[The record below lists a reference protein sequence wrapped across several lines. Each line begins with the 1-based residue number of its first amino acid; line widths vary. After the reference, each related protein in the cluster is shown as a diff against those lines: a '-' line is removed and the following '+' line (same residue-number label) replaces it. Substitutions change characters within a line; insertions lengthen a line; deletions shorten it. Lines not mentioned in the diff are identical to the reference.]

1 MQANWYHLADPS
13 TVASPALLIYPQQV
27 EMNIGKMIAMV
38 GNPALLMP
46 HVKTHKMKPIVHMQ
60 IAKGI
65 HRFKCATFAEAQML
79 AEAGAK
85 DILIAYQL
93 NAPVA
98 ENFAA
103 LAKQFPQAR
112 FSSVVDNFDSA
123 RLMNDVFNHASAFDS
138 TQQTDDVRNAAF
150 DSAKRTDD
158 AHTPAPAFD
167 SAKRMNDV
175 PNPAP
180 AYLYIDIDNGMHRTG
195 IAPEKAFALYE
206 QLQELQH
213 VKCLGL
219 HVYDGHIRE
228 KDPDAR
234 TKQCE
239 DAFAPVAALAARMQ
253 DVEVI
258 AGGTPTFPIHA
269 KRAMRSQQDAFKLT
283 CSPGTCILW
292 DEGYSSGL
300 PDQSFITAALLLTRV
315 ISKPQAEHITLDLG
329 HKAVSAENPITKRVF
344 FHELADY
351 EVISQSEEH
360 LVVKTPL
367 ADRFKVGDVLYG
379 TPWHVCPTVALYNEA
394 QIIDNSTRV
403 DTWPIARGRRL
414 L

>member
-13 TVASPALLIYPQQV
+13 TVASPALLIYLQQV
-27 EMNIGKMIAMV
+27 EMNIGRMIEMV
-38 GNPALLMP
+38 GDPALLMP
-46 HVKTHKMKPIVHMQ
+46 HVKTHKMKPIVQMQ
-60 IAKGI
+60 IAGGI

-93 NAPVA
+93 NSPVA

-103 LAKQFPQAR
+103 LAKQFPQSR
-112 FSSVVDNFDSA
+112 FASVVDNFDSA
-123 RLMNDVFNHASAFDS
+123 KLMNDVFNPAAGFD
-138 TQQTDDVRNAAF
+138 A
-150 DSAKRTDD
+150 AKRKND
-158 AHTPAPAFD
+158 AHDPVPAFD
-167 SAKRMNDV
+167 AAKNARNT
-175 PNPAP
+175 AP
-180 AYLYIDIDNGMHRTG
+180 AYVYIDIDNGMHRTG
-195 IAPEKAFALYE
+195 IATEKAFALYE
-206 QLQELQH
+206 QLQTLPN
-213 VKCLGL
+213 VACLGL

-228 KDPDAR
+228 KDLNAR
-234 TKQCE
+234 TRQCE

-253 DVEVI
+253 DAEVI

-269 KRAMRSQQDAFKLT
+269 KRAMSQQDTFKLT
-283 CSPGTCILW
+283 CSPGTCVLW
-292 DEGYSSGL
+292 DEGYGSGL

-329 HKAVSAENPITKRVF
+329 NKAVSAENPITKRVF

-394 QIIDNSTRV
+394 QIIDNSIRV